1 MEKIGSGNGI
11 LGKRIETKTLIGLLV
26 NVVSNLVFV
35 DQKCDYDFS
44 ASRPQEK
51 VKIIKNVS
59 GLLKTYFPNTFP
71 LNKILNICSRD
82 IVAVV
87 DPPRAG
93 LHAKALSA
101 IRNTLS
107 IRQVLVP

>member
-1 MEKIGSGNGI
+1 M
-11 LGKRIETKTLIGLLV
+11 
-26 NVVSNLVFV
+26 
-35 DQKCDYDFS
+35 DQTCGYSFS

-107 IRQVLVP
+107 IRQVQLRYQGTVMHVLSFLAQSWTDQLSVLGIRND